1 MLCLFANVEMFVLN
15 KMNWFIY
22 AFVCALSLAT
32 ADALS
37 KKTLNDNIDP
47 YIVAWVRIGYTIPF
61 MVFIIPFIDIP
72 ELDSVFFVVT
82 FLSLPLDVVAVLL
95 YMRAIKISPLSLTL
109 PFLSLTPIFL
119 IGTSYIILGEKP
131 DKSGFLGVIL
141 VVIGA
146 YLLNIH
152 TVRRG
157 YLEPFKAIAG
167 EKGSVLMIIVA
178 FVFSL
183 GACLGKIAVQHSDPI
198 FFSVTYSLLL
208 SLVLF
213 LIISSKT
220 KHFFSKVIFRP
231 VPFLLI
237 GMLMAIMMITHLK
250 AVSLVDVSYMIS
262 VKRLSI
268 LFGVIYG
275 VVFFKETNIKERF
288 LGASVMITGIILISV
303 F

>member
-1 MLCLFANVEMFVLN
+1 
-15 KMNWFIY
+15 MNWFIY

-37 KKTLNDNIDP
+37 KKVLDDNSDP
-47 YIVAWVRIGYTIPF
+47 NIVAWVRIGYTVPF
-61 MVFIIPFIDIP
+61 MIFIIPFIDIP

-82 FLSLPLDVVAVLL
+82 FLSLPIDIIAVLL
-95 YMRAIKISPLSLTL
+95 YMKAIKVSPLSLTL

-131 DKSGFLGVIL
+131 DKSGFFGVIL

-146 YLLNIH
+146 YLLNVH
-152 TVRRG
+152 TVSCG
-157 YLEPFKAIAG
+157 FLEPFKAIAK
-167 EKGSVLMIIVA
+167 ETGSVLMIIVA

-208 SLVLF
+208 SVILF
-213 LIISSKT
+213 LIISFKT
-220 KHFFSKVIFRP
+220 SHLFSKVIARP

-237 GMLMAIMMITHLK
+237 GMSMAIMMITHLK
-250 AVSLVDVSYMIS
+250 AVSLVEVSYMIS
-262 VKRLSI
+262 VKRMSI

-275 VVFFKETNIKERF
+275 VILFKESNIKERF
-288 LGASVMITGIILISV
+288 LGASVMVSGIIMISL

>member
-1 MLCLFANVEMFVLN
+1 ME
-15 KMNWFIY
+15 WFFY

-37 KKTLNDNIDP
+37 KKALDDNIDQN
-47 YIVAWVRIGYTIPF
+47 IVAWVRVGYTAPF

-82 FLSLPLDVVAVLL
+82 FLSLPLDIIAVLL
-95 YMRAIKISPLSLTL
+95 YMRAIKVSPLSLTL

-119 IGTSYIILGEKP
+119 IGTSYILLGERP
-131 DKSGFLGVIL
+131 DKSGFIGISL

-146 YLLNIH
+146 YLLNVH
-152 TVRRG
+152 TVSRG
-157 YLEPFKAIAG
+157 LLEPFKAIAK

-178 FVFSL
+178 FTFSL
-183 GACLGKIAVQHSDPI
+183 GACLGKIAVQHSEPI

-213 LIISSKT
+213 IIISFKT
-220 KHFFSKVIFRP
+220 KHFFSKAIARP
-231 VPFLLI
+231 VLFLLI
-237 GMLMAIMMITHLK
+237 GILMALMMITHLK
-250 AVSLVDVSYMIS
+250 AVSLVEVSYMIS

-288 LGASVMITGIILISV
+288 LGASVMVSGIILISV